1 MNLEEPAVAAMPQP
15 LANDQQAQA
24 PAEAHAA
31 APPRRRRPE
40 PLRIAPHRH
49 AATLLRDAAPA
60 ACLPAPAAGAGSA
73 GSAAAARAPAAA
85 GAGESPVSLG
95 VRLGY
100 QVIEEQIL
108 QGQKLAQ
115 RLGRKAARAVGAG
128 AGRGAAEGAASAA
141 GGAAEGA
148 ADPARGDTPNGAG
161 DVGELLGRVVHLYKD
176 LGALCVDAVE
186 ALARNPVL
194 RAGVAR
200 LTPTAALTAAAPTA
214 AAPSAA
220 AALPEPE
227 GAARGAGGGFAL
239 DIRCSRRTQVTLDLR
254 WRGGVGA
261 PRVHALHAADP
272 ALPPLTDV
280 RFTIDAAQPEPV
292 LQLVIADE
300 HPAAT
305 YTGVVVDGS
314 TNEPR
319 GTLSVRL
326 LP

>member
-1 MNLEEPAVAAMPQP
+1 
-15 LANDQQAQA
+15 
-24 PAEAHAA
+24 
-31 APPRRRRPE
+31 
-40 PLRIAPHRH
+40 
-49 AATLLRDAAPA
+49 
-60 ACLPAPAAGAGSA
+60 
-73 GSAAAARAPAAA
+73 
-85 GAGESPVSLG
+85 

-128 AGRGAAEGAASAA
+128 PAAAPAASSEVQA
-141 GGAAEGA
+141 
-148 ADPARGDTPNGAG
+148 GAG
-161 DVGELLGRVVHLYKD
+161 EVGELVDRVVHLYKD

-200 LTPTAALTAAAPTA
+200 LNPSAGAP
-214 AAPSAA
+214 APSAPAATTTAAGA
-220 AALPEPE
+220 AALDP
-227 GAARGAGGGFAL
+227 AAPAANGSGGFAL
-239 DIRCSRRTQVTLDLR
+239 DIRCSRRTLVTLDLR
-254 WRGGVGA
+254 GRSGAGV

-280 RFTIDAAQPEPV
+280 RFIVDAARLEPV
-292 LQLVIADE
+292 LNLVIADDQ
-300 HPAAT
+300 PAST
-305 YTGVVVDGS
+305 YTGVVVDGH

>member
-1 MNLEEPAVAAMPQP
+1 M
-15 LANDQQAQA
+15 
-24 PAEAHAA
+24 
-31 APPRRRRPE
+31 
-40 PLRIAPHRH
+40 
-49 AATLLRDAAPA
+49 
-60 ACLPAPAAGAGSA
+60 
-73 GSAAAARAPAAA
+73 
-85 GAGESPVSLG
+85 
-95 VRLGY
+95 RLGY

-128 AGRGAAEGAASAA
+128 AGRGAAEGAAAAA
-141 GGAAEGA
+141 GGAADDA
-148 ADPARGDTPNGAG
+148 ANPARGDTANGAG

-200 LTPTAALTAAAPTA
+200 LTPAATPTA
-214 AAPSAA
+214 AASAA
-220 AALPEPE
+220 AAAPPEPE